1 MRFEPRVLV
10 VEDDAHVGTLFGV
23 LLKSQNINFD
33 TVEAAEA
40 AIEAMGKRPYDL
52 FIVDKNLPG
61 KSGLDFLRHVKDNSP
76 DVDVILMTAYADMTS
91 VLAAL
96 DAGVYD
102 YLVKPFPSIDDV
114 IKKVQRAL
122 EKRRILLENR
132 HLVKYLT
139 QANAQIEDMNRHLE
153 AQVQERTQ
161 QLQDANGR
169 LEQLTLTDDV
179 TGLFNQ
185 RFLHTRLEQEFG
197 RARRYNAGLA
207 VMMLDLDNF
216 KHVNDSHDH
225 LFGSRVLRRIGEI
238 LRRGVRDTDMVI
250 RYGGD
255 EFVILLPHT
264 SLGDAIMVGERL
276 RGLVEVTDVGDE
288 ASGTWHATVSVGVA
302 SLDECEVTTARELL
316 RSADQALYQAK
327 ADGRNRIASN
337 GKARVAIVPRIA

>member
-23 LLKSQNINFD
+23 LLKSQNIGFD
-33 TVEAAEA
+33 SVETAEQG
-40 AIEAMGKRPYDL
+40 IEIMGQRAFDL

-61 KSGLDFLRHVKDNSP
+61 QSGLDFLRYTKETCP
-76 DVDVILMTAYADMTS
+76 DVDVILMTAYADMSS

-153 AQVQERTQ
+153 AQVHERTQ
-161 QLQDANGR
+161 QLQDANSR

-185 RFLHTRLEQEFG
+185 RFLHSRLEEEYQ
-197 RARRYNAGLA
+197 RARRYNSGLS
-207 VMMLDLDNF
+207 VMMLDLDHF
-216 KHVNDSHDH
+216 KDVNDTHDH
-225 LFGSRVLRRIGEI
+225 IFGSRVLRRVGEL
-238 LRRGVRDTDMVI
+238 LRNGVRDTDMII

-264 SLGDAIMVGERL
+264 TGRDALIAAERL
-276 RGLVEVTDVGDE
+276 RAAIESTDVGDDGD
-288 ASGTWHATVSVGVA
+288 SWHGTVSVGLA
-302 SLDECEVTTARELL
+302 SLEDSDADSPRELL
-316 RSADQALYQAK
+316 RAADQALYKAK
-327 ADGRNRIASN
+327 AEGRNRVAVMSRS
-337 GKARVAIVPRIA
+337 RVAVVA

>member
-23 LLKSQNINFD
+23 LLKSQSIAFD
-33 TVEAAEA
+33 LVETAEQ
-40 AIEAMGKRPYDL
+40 AIEAMTRRGYDL
-52 FIVDKNLPG
+52 CIVDKNLPG
-61 KSGLDFLRHVKDNSP
+61 KSGLDFLRHVKDNAT

-122 EKRRILLENR
+122 EKRRILLENH

-153 AQVQERTQ
+153 AQVQDRTR
-161 QLQDANGR
+161 QLQEANAR

-185 RFLHTRLEQEFG
+185 RFLHARLEEEFH
-197 RARRYNAGLA
+197 RAQRYGAGLA
-207 VMMLDLDNF
+207 VMMLDLDKF
-216 KHVNDSHDH
+216 KSVNDSHDH
-225 LFGSRVLRRIGEI
+225 LFGSRVLRRVGEV

-264 SLGDAIMVGERL
+264 GLRDANLVGERL
-276 RGLVEVTDVGDE
+276 RSSVAETDVGDPND
-288 ASGTWHATVSVGVA
+288 SWNATVSVGVA
-302 SLDECEVTTARELL
+302 SLEECNVATPRELL
-316 RSADQALYQAK
+316 RAADQALYQSK
-327 ADGRNRIASN
+327 ADGRNRVTAATN
-337 GKARVAIVPRIA
+337 KPRVAVVA